1 MSNKEERIT
10 DLLSN
15 FEDKYHNI
23 LLALDDLHKGTFN
36 EEDSTGLAALCLITQ
51 NTLLAELAAADLAA
65 RALKKD
71 VEFAKAN
78 AYYDL
83 KEQKVDGKKPAEAA
97 LAQLVLRDSEVVRL
111 TNEQNTAE
119 RDYKNLSN
127 VFSLL
132 KEAHLTFRSIK
143 KGNFV

>member
-1 MSNKEERIT
+1 MLNKEERLT

-15 FEDKYHNI
+15 FNEKYHDI
-23 LLALDDLHKGTFN
+23 LLSLDDLHKGTFN
-36 EEDSTGLAALCLITQ
+36 EEDATGCAALCLIAQ
-51 NTLLAELAAADLAA
+51 NALLAELAAADLAA

-78 AYYDL
+78 AYYEL
-83 KEQKVDGKKPAEAA
+83 KEQKVDGKKLAEAA
-97 LAQLVLRDSEVVRL
+97 LAQLVLRDAEVVRL
-111 TNEQNTAE
+111 ISEQNAAE
-119 RDYKNLSN
+119 KDYKNLSN